1 VTVAITG
8 VIATRGR
15 RGTITLDGD
24 HIVSV
29 TEGDAAPAG
38 ARDVGDALLA
48 PGFVDLQVNGNADVD
63 FGSSDAASITAALCR
78 LGAQG
83 TTACLP
89 TLVSAPL
96 RRYDGLLDT
105 LRAARDDDGGAA
117 GPAASILGVHLE
129 GPFLGGA
136 PGAHPRDVL
145 IDVDIQWIDQLLQR
159 HGDLVRM
166 VTLAPEADPEHIG
179 SRAFANAGVV
189 VALGHSACS
198 FADAVEAAD
207 AGARV
212 VTHLFNG
219 MSGLHHRN
227 PGLAAAA
234 LLDERLTPTI
244 IPDLIHVHPALLR
257 LAHASKPD
265 IVAVS
270 DAVAPG
276 AGESGGL
283 RVVEREGA
291 VYLDDGTLAG
301 SVLTMAGA
309 LRNLVGIG
317 VPLAD
322 AVAMTSTR
330 PADLVGATDRGRLLP
345 GARADIVLLDPDELA
360 VREVL
365 IGGVTVEAHR

>member
-1 VTVAITG
+1 MTLALAGELGTL
-8 VIATRGR
+8 GR
-15 RGTITLDGD
+15 RATVMIDGD
-24 HIVSV
+24 RIVDV
-29 TEGDAAPAG
+29 VPGDAAPPG
-38 ARDVGDALLA
+38 SRDLGNALIV
-48 PGFVDLQVNGNADVD
+48 PGFVDLQVNGSADVD
-63 FGSSDAASITAALCR
+63 FGSADAGAIATALHR
-78 LGAQG
+78 LAAQG

-96 RRYDGLLDT
+96 RRYDALLDA
-105 LRAARDDDGGAA
+105 LRAARDEAA
-117 GPAASILGVHLE
+117 TAAASAVLGVHLE

-145 IDVDIQWIDQLLQR
+145 VDVDIQWIDQLLQR

-166 VTLAPEADPEHIG
+166 VTLAPEADAEHVG
-179 SRAFANAGVV
+179 TRAFANAGVV

-198 FADAVEAAD
+198 YADAIEAAD
-207 AGARV
+207 AGARA

-219 MSGLHHRN
+219 MSGLHHRS

-234 LLDERLTPTI
+234 LLDDRLTPTI

-265 IVAVS
+265 LVAVS

-276 AGESGGL
+276 AGASGGL

-309 LRNLVGIG
+309 FRNLVAVG
-317 VPLAD
+317 VPVAD
-322 AVAMTSTR
+322 AIAMTSTR
-330 PADLVGATDRGRLLP
+330 PAALVGSTDRGRLAP
-345 GARADIVLLDPDELA
+345 GARADLVVLDPETFE
-360 VREVL
+360 VREVVV
-365 IGGVTVEAHR
+365 GGRPVDTPR